1 MATNIPQDLL
11 QASIEHFSA
20 VVGEDPIEQENTPP
34 ILGTPLSRRSFMAML
49 SAAMAVTAAACRRP
63 DYKLVPAV
71 KNPEYAIPGMPL
83 YYSTCYMHKNVVYP
97 LLVKVREGRPVKV
110 EGNDLHPVA
119 GGKSSALMQATLFEL
134 YDPERIRPILVGRR
148 PGVIPSGNYST
159 PDNAITQIA
168 NAIRTVA
175 SSGKQTRILLDEHCS
190 PILEL
195 LAHMV
200 EQHVPHTK
208 VVIFPW
214 VIADAAAEATAAL
227 LGIEGTLV
235 PSLER
240 ADVIVS
246 IDADFLGTDRN
257 SLYLTRGF
265 AARRRPTKEHPTMSR
280 FIAVEGRYSQ
290 TGAVADERIALPPG
304 EYEAFLTALYNTIAR
319 AKGAALL
326 PHPSSHH
333 DQAASIAR
341 ELLAVGD
348 RGCVIVGE
356 HLSPYAHAVGLA
368 INALLGS
375 IGEGKIFAHILP
387 YSGIRRKAVEQLRD
401 DLRREQVGAVLFSNV
416 NPEYTAD
423 DELRT
428 LLRRVEYRFA
438 HSLIDDETAQQC
450 MITIPAAHQ
459 YESWADAL
467 AFDGSYC
474 IQQPLIAPLPLNAL
488 STGELLFR
496 LVKEFNADAVGGAE
510 TYFDFFKQRVLQ
522 RVGSE
527 QRWEELLRTGFIA
540 GPSPLIPSS
549 VNLAALTRFAP
560 TMRLDQLA
568 VLIVPSS
575 TVYDGS
581 HANNPWLL
589 ECPDPVTKHTW
600 ENLAVMSK
608 RTAEKL
614 GVSDED
620 VVAINVGNKAIELPV
635 LTQYGMREG
644 VIVTTL
650 GYGRTAGK
658 VAAGFGQNAYQL
670 LSSATIGYYNATVT
684 RTGKRSPIARTQKYF
699 HAQFTKQWEPN
710 AGEDKARPIVH
721 ELTLDEF
728 KAGKELKSIEFP
740 TSGEKDGKFEIPL
753 NIVEGYQYKGHKWG
767 MVIDLSACTGCNAC
781 VIACES
787 ENNIPPVGK
796 DQVMRGRVMHW
807 IRLDRYY
814 FGTPDNPRSVVE
826 PMLCQHCEN
835 APCENVCPV
844 AATVHSPE
852 GLNEMVYN
860 RCVGTR
866 YCLNN
871 CPYKV
876 RRFNFL
882 AYFRRFYQERLG
894 TTEPHPLDLAMNP
907 DVTVRMRG
915 VMEKCTFCV
924 QRINEAKYHAK
935 DQGHA
940 RVPDGAF
947 QTACE
952 QACPA
957 SAITFGNLNDP
968 DSRVAK
974 LRQSERSF
982 LVLQELNVR
991 PSVTYLAKVRN
1002 TNPVTV

>member
-1 MATNIPQDLL
+1 MATQVPSELMQESM
-11 QASIEHFSA
+11 AHFA
-20 VVGEDPIEQENTPP
+20 AIVGEESGEQEHVPP
-34 ILGTPLSRRSFMAML
+34 ILDSPLSRRSFMAML

-71 KNPEYAIPGMPL
+71 KNPEYAIPGVPL
-83 YYSTCYMHKNVVYP
+83 YYSTCYMHKNVVHP
-97 LLVKVREGRPVKV
+97 LLVRVREGRPVKV
-110 EGNDLHPVA
+110 EGNDLHPIV
-119 GGKSSALMQATLFEL
+119 GGKSSALIQATLFEL
-134 YDPERIRPILVGRR
+134 YDPERIRPIIVGRR
-148 PGVIPSGNYST
+148 PGVTPSGNYST
-159 PDNAITQIA
+159 PA
-168 NAIRTVA
+168 NAIAQIAKAIRETA
-175 SSGKQTRILLDEHCS
+175 ADGKQVRILLDEHCS
-190 PILEL
+190 PM
-195 LAHMV
+195 LATLAQMV
-200 EQHVPHTK
+200 EQHVPNTA
-208 VVIFPW
+208 VVVFPW
-214 VIADAAAEATAAL
+214 AIADGAAEATKAMA
-227 LGIEGTLV
+227 GSDGVLV
-235 PSLER
+235 PNLER

-246 IDADFLGTDRN
+246 CDADFLGADRN
-257 SLYLTRGF
+257 AVYLTRGF
-265 AARRRPTKEHPTMSR
+265 ASRRRPTEDNPTMSR
-280 FIAVEGRYSQ
+280 FIAVEGRFSQ
-290 TGAVADERIALPPG
+290 TGAAADRRVVVHPSQ
-304 EYEAFLTALYNTIAR
+304 YEGFLTALYNEIAR
-319 AKGAALL
+319 AKGAATLS
-326 PHPSSHH
+326 HPVAAA
-333 DQAASIAR
+333 DAAASVAR
-341 ELLAVGD
+341 ELLAAGE
-348 RGCVIVGE
+348 RGCVLVGE
-356 HLSPYAHAVGLA
+356 HLSSYAHAVGLA

-375 IGEGKIFAHILP
+375 IGQGKVFEHVLP
-387 YSGIRRKAVEQLRD
+387 MSGAKRPAVEALRD
-401 DLRREQVGAVLFSNV
+401 DLRSERVGAVLFSGV

-428 LLRRVEYRFA
+428 LLRRVPHRFA

-450 MITIPAAHQ
+450 TITIPAAHQ
-459 YESWADAL
+459 YESWGDAV

-474 IQQPLIAPLPLNAL
+474 IQQPLIAPLPINAL
-488 STGELLFR
+488 STGELLFG
-496 LVKEFNADAVGGAE
+496 LIKEFAPDAVGGAE
-510 TYFDFFKQRVLQ
+510 KYFDFFKQQVLR
-522 RVGSE
+522 RVGGESQWE
-527 QRWEELLRTGFIA
+527 QLLRKGFVE
-540 GPSPLIPSS
+540 GTPTTVGQ
-549 VNLAALTRFAP
+549 VNLSALASFRP
-560 TMRLDQLA
+560 TMQASDLA
-568 VLIVPSS
+568 VLVVPSS
-575 TVYDGS
+575 SVYDGS

-600 ENLAVMSK
+600 ENVAVMSK
-608 RTAEKL
+608 GTAEKL
-614 GVSDED
+614 GVGDED
-620 VVAINVGNKAIELPV
+620 VVTVTVGGKAIELPV
-635 LTQYGMREG
+635 LTQYGMHDG
-644 VIVTTL
+644 VVVTTL
-650 GYGRTAGK
+650 GYGRNAGK
-658 VAAGFGQNAYQL
+658 VAAGYGQNAYAL
-670 LSSATIGYYNATVT
+670 LASGTVGYYAATVT

-699 HAQFTKQWEPN
+699 HAQFTKQWEPD
-710 AGEDKARPIVH
+710 APEDKFRPIVH

-728 KAGKELKSIEFP
+728 KRGKQPKGLEFP
-740 TSGEKDGKFEIPL
+740 STGSDGRFEIPL

-781 VIACES
+781 VVACES

-814 FGTPDNPRSVVE
+814 LGTPDDPRSVVE

-882 AYFRRFYQERLG
+882 AYFRRFYEEKLG
-894 TTEPHPLDLAMNP
+894 TDQPHPLDLAMNP

-935 DQGHA
+935 DAGHS

-957 SAITFGNLNDP
+957 SAITFGNLNDSN
-968 DSRVAK
+968 SRVSK
-974 LRQSERSF
+974 LRTSQRSF
-982 LVLQELNVR
+982 LVLEELNVR

-1002 TNPVTV
+1002 TTTVTA